1 MNRITWIAC
10 MRWISIAANV
20 PQTCEGK
27 DLEAQKIV
35 EAYKLQLQQPP
46 VIRSGRWK
54 CMLCG
59 RYKFTHKSPHKCVGG
74 FRKRKIVWQEVESH
88 CL

>member
-1 MNRITWIAC
+1 MITEKKFID
-10 MRWISIAANV
+10 S
-20 PQTCEGK
+20 
-27 DLEAQKIV
+27 QKIV

-59 RYKFTHKSPHKCVGG
+59 RDKFTHKSPHKCVNG
-74 FRKRKIVWQEVESH
+74 FRKRKIVWQEGGSH
-88 CL
+88 CV

>member
-1 MNRITWIAC
+1 MITEKQFI
-10 MRWISIAANV
+10 
-20 PQTCEGK
+20 
-27 DLEAQKIV
+27 EAQKIV

-59 RYKFTHKSPHKCVGG
+59 RDTFTRKSPHKCVGG
-74 FRKRKIVWQEVESH
+74 YRKRNIVWQEVQSH
-88 CL
+88 CV